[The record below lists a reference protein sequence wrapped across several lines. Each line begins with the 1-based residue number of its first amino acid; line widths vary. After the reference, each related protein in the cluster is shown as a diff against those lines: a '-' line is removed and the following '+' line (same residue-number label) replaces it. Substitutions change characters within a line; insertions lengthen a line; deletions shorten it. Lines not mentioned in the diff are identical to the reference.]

1 MLFVVPGRPQNREHD
16 SRNYGI
22 GKGKDDD
29 PNKDGRRTVRDF
41 SDNGKQ
47 DGEAGSNG
55 SIM

>member
-1 MLFVVPGRPQNREHD
+1 MLFVVPGRPQDREHD